1 MGSVTAGEK
10 RVESVLIVREPGA
23 KMPADLGGDIY
34 ASLRPGEEAAL
45 LVDVRRSRCRFLAVS
60 RTPRSSCRSEGDHR
74 RRSAAGARMGLTRSG
89 KLHLSKG
96 GAGMQPEIP
105 TLALFTLAGLMATAA
120 SAQVVRQE
128 VPGIRNF
135 AKVESTVAC
144 AGAITPT
151 AIQEIKKMGYASIIN
166 LRLATEPGAD
176 IDANIAAA
184 KVADIPYYHIP
195 FSAAAP
201 DPAVVD
207 TFLKTITAPGV
218 QPAFIH

>member
-1 MGSVTAGEK
+1 MQPQIRRRTL
-10 RVESVLIVREPGA
+10 LIVVG
-23 KMPADLGGDIY
+23 
-34 ASLRPGEEAAL
+34 
-45 LVDVRRSRCRFLAVS
+45 C
-60 RTPRSSCRSEGDHR
+60 
-74 RRSAAGARMGLTRSG
+74 
-89 KLHLSKG
+89 
-96 GAGMQPEIP
+96 
-105 TLALFTLAGLMATAA
+105 LMATAG

-144 AGAITPT
+144 AGAITPA
-151 AIQEIKKMGYASIIN
+151 AIEEIKKMGFASIIN

-184 KVADIPYYHIP
+184 KAAGLPYYHIP
-195 FSAAAP
+195 FSTSAP